1 MYMGAAMGLRLRAR
15 ACVVL
20 LLLVF
25 AGAELARS
33 LAEFEFDAAVGV
45 DVLAAKSVLYP

>member
-1 MYMGAAMGLRLRAR
+1 MRLRAR

-20 LLLVF
+20 LLLL

-33 LAEFEFDAAVGV
+33 LDEADAAVGV
-45 DVLAAKSVLYP
+45 DVLAAKSVL